1 MRLGKDIYCILQCA
15 SIKICVSNQSL
26 LRKPRTVRLDA
37 VPLASRACLPVS
49 CEGKCASG
57 QHPHPVPSG
66 KWVEVMVCCSCW
78 GPLLCRRKSSA
89 ATATA
94 NNSPQRSAYSIRNQF
109 HAIQSHQGLL
119 CASRFPERILP
130 LLELRE

>member
-1 MRLGKDIYCILQCA
+1 MRLGTDISCILQCA
-15 SIKICVSNQSL
+15 PRKICISNQSL

-37 VPLASRACLPVS
+37 VPLASWACLPVS

-57 QHPHPVPSG
+57 QHLHPAPSG
-66 KWVEVMVCCSCW
+66 KWVEVMVCCSCR
-78 GPLLCRRKSSA
+78 GPLLCRLKSSA
-89 ATATA
+89 AMATA
-94 NNSPQRSAYSIRNQF
+94 NHSPQTSAYSIRNQF
-109 HAIQSHQGLL
+109 HATQSHRGLL